1 MKINKKKIW
10 TELSSP
16 FLTLLIGAI
25 ISGLLIPYI
34 TTTWQN
40 HAKAL
45 EIKTEII
52 NLISKA
58 LSKAIVTAQFA
69 VANSSAVN
77 EIEFHNSAIGWSEIS
92 ASIESQLLVYFPDK
106 EISEEWKNFSRIVLD
121 YYFLAAEGAPEFKRI
136 ERISN
141 LKDYFNN
148 SSEIEWNLLLTK
160 QKSDILRYDISW
172 KSLGNIIV
180 VDSTR
185 IIDKILSTPIDVL

>member
-1 MKINKKKIW
+1 MKINKKKVW

-25 ISGLLIPYI
+25 ISGLLVPYI

-77 EIEFHNSAIGWSEIS
+77 EIEFHNAAIGWSEIS

-106 EISEEWKNFSRIVLD
+106 EISEEWKNFSRIVLTITSWQQKE
-121 YYFLAAEGAPEFKRI
+121 L
-136 ERISN
+136 
-141 LKDYFNN
+141 L
-148 SSEIEWNLLLTK
+148 SSK
-160 QKSDILRYDISW
+160 
-172 KSLGNIIV
+172 G
-180 VDSTR
+180 
-185 IIDKILSTPIDVL
+185 